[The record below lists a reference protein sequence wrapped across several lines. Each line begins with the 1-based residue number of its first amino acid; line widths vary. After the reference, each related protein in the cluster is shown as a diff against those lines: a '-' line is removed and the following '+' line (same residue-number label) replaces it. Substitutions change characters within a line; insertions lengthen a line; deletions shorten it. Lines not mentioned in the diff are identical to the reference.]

1 MSSQRD
7 IKLCRKSRVKVSER
21 GVHECM
27 DERTRGRA
35 SEGGWGDMFINI
47 RTDHIHTK
55 GSWLSQ
61 DIAPDF

>member
-1 MSSQRD
+1 MPEEQ
-7 IKLCRKSRVKVSER
+7 SESECAGR
-21 GVHECM
+21 AGVHER
-27 DERTRGRA
+27 EGKGRGKR
-35 SEGGWGDMFINI
+35 GGWGDMFINI

>member
-1 MSSQRD
+1 M
-7 IKLCRKSRVKVSER
+7 KVSER

>member
-1 MSSQRD
+1 MPEEQSESEWVGCAY
-7 IKLCRKSRVKVSER
+7 LAGRVI
-21 GVHECM
+21 
-27 DERTRGRA
+27 
-35 SEGGWGDMFINI
+35 GWGDMFISI